1 MNGNE
6 ISRRELTNEVVSYLG
21 LVPKSKIFSNTSK
34 MMFHCPFHKDNHP
47 SLGIDLN
54 KGVYNCFSCG
64 RKGGV
69 ENLFY
74 EATGESLYS
83 HLGIKTNNDNFSL
96 FSRKPQVITDRTE
109 PNLSKKRVYL
119 NYDSTSLIPALEN
132 KDCVEY
138 LRRRGISLEL
148 AKSAGF
154 LYAEDTSING
164 TRFRHRICIPVYE
177 NGTLQTIEGRRLSD
191 DDSGPKV
198 LYPKNTTVNTLY
210 DIDNLDKS
218 STLYGVEGL
227 MDLFVLRGCD
237 VFNNSTSI
245 FGANVTERQISMI
258 KEFKEFVY
266 IYDLDDAGRNTVRK
280 MKEQG
285 MDNVYTLKLP
295 KNLNGIE
302 IKDVGDIPKT
312 GVTLNFLVERK
323 WLKYKRP
330 VSLFRE

>member
-21 LVPKSKIFSNTSK
+21 LIPKSKIFSNTSK

-245 FGANVTERQISMI
+245 FGANVTDRQLKLLSQ
-258 KEFKEFVY
+258 FKKFIY
-266 IYDLDDAGRNTVRK
+266 IPDNDSAGESTIQKLKNSK
-280 MKEQG
+280 NLNLG
-285 MDNVYTLKLP
+285 ILKLP
-295 KNLNGIE
+295 KKLENKD
-302 IKDVGDIPKT
+302 IKDVGDLPKI
-312 GVTLNFLVERK
+312 GLNVNFLVERK
-323 WLKYKRP
+323 WLNYVKDY
-330 VSLFRE
+330 